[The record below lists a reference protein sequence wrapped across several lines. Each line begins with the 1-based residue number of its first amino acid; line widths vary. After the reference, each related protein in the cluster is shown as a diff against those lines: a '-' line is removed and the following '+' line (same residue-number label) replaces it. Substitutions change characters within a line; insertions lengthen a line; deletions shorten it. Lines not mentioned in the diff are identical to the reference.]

1 MNLFSEIPKEE
12 FLEAVISAMRSV
24 LQQLASKSI
33 PQVQKLPNIGHLYV
47 ILKGD
52 YSVLRWSVGVHIQ
65 GAQSFRLTLK

>member
-1 MNLFSEIPKEE
+1 MNLFSESPKEE

-33 PQVQKLPNIGHLYV
+33 PQVHKLPNIGLLYV

-52 YSVLRWSVGVHIQ
+52 YSVLQCCCVAVSI
-65 GAQSFRLTLK
+65 FKEPKTLD

>member
-1 MNLFSEIPKEE
+1 MNLFSESPKEE

-33 PQVQKLPNIGHLYV
+33 PQVHKLPNIGLLYV

-52 YSVLRWSVGVHIQ
+52 YSVLQCSVAVSI
-65 GAQSFRLTLK
+65 FKEPKTLD